1 MYLRQVLFR
10 FTFTA
15 AAHLLLLLC
24 RKITLK
30 RKITLMIRL
39 QLRKVWSHSTRRGE
53 SSPFKFTQNL
63 LFNRLRSWPLWA
75 SHCLASRK
83 TSCQVLLVTSYSWNP
98 SNPFY
103 HPERFICWCAPLIA
117 PFFAYNIFIIMH
129 WYRLSFARKR
139 NYENPIKIKCLNSRS
154 RLWQRIA

>member
-39 QLRKVWSHSTRRGE
+39 QLRKVWSHSTRRGGE
-53 SSPFKFTQNL
+53 FLLQVHSKSSFQPNAKL
-63 LFNRLRSWPLWA
+63 APL
-75 SHCLASRK
+75 SQPLPCLKK
-83 TSCQVLLVTSYSWNP
+83 TFMAGGTSYSWNP

-117 PFFAYNIFIIMH
+117 PFFAYNIFIIIH

-139 NYENPIKIKCLNSRS
+139 DYENPIKIKCLNSRS

>member
-53 SSPFKFTQNL
+53 SSPFKFHYM
-63 LFNRLRSWPLWA
+63 SGG
-75 SHCLASRK
+75 
-83 TSCQVLLVTSYSWNP
+83 QVLVLEGIFSSQMGTLST
-98 SNPFY
+98 
-103 HPERFICWCAPLIA
+103 RCWCCGQS
-117 PFFAYNIFIIMH
+117 IFTSGLENGQFRVPDPPVAISVGWLHSRYCSAIISGNDFKQRVGPVSCLC
-129 WYRLSFARKR
+129 WNRQFIFRK
-139 NYENPIKIKCLNSRS
+139 ESTF
-154 RLWQRIA
+154 